1 MIFTTKALAIAK
13 AFSFYKV
20 QRKTTCKKELL
31 SFSLKRG
38 NRIQLCAIISK
49 PIAMTF
55 VIGRKETETQGVAI
69 LSTEN
74 DPLDGGLHMLGAY
87 TLCRTFLE

>member
-1 MIFTTKALAIAK
+1 MPKPSLFIKFKEKPLARRN
-13 AFSFYKV
+13 F
-20 QRKTTCKKELL
+20 L
-31 SFSLKRG
+31 SFSLKHG
-38 NRIQLCAIISK
+38 NRILLCAIISK

-87 TLCRTFLE
+87 TLCRTFFE